1 MPSHFNKLRKY
12 YIIQTVS
19 SIVSLGMATF
29 FGYSDGCRFSIHKVA
44 VIGEEINETFCR
56 VRTILL

>member
-29 FGYSDGCRFSIHKVA
+29 FGYSDGCRFSMRYNLRARGNGKIAIYMFV
-44 VIGEEINETFCR
+44 T
-56 VRTILL
+56 L